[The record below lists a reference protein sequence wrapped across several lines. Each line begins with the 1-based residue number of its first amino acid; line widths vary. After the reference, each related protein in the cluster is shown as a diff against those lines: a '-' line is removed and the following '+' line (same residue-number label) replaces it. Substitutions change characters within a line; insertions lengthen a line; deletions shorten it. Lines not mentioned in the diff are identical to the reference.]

1 MKQERKR
8 QLLKEAEERERL
20 AKELEAAD
28 KPEPVRYM
36 YITGAPRICTMY
48 MFPFYIMCMC

>member
-1 MKQERKR
+1 MKQERER
-8 QLLKEAEERERL
+8 QLLKEAEEREGL

-48 MFPFYIMCMC
+48 IHIPFFSII